1 VTGNSPLLTFNI
13 QQDEATLR
21 AGITN
26 VTSGAGKRLK
36 RSSTTKTV
44 EAQAKGE
51 IRRVEFLFNLDLDI
65 SLPHSLRQTL
75 GSRLTFHGF

>member
-13 QQDEATLR
+13 QQDEATVR
-21 AGITN
+21 VGITN

-44 EAQAKGE
+44 EVEAQAKGE
-51 IRRVEFLFNLDLDI
+51 IRRVKFLLNLT
-65 SLPHSLRQTL
+65 STSAY
-75 GSRLTFHGF
+75 LTHCGRPSVHA